1 MPTRRRVTH
10 WNMSERIQIVIVD
23 DHPLFR
29 DGVVQT
35 LQAQPDLEIVGQ
47 AVSAAEAER
56 LARDLLPDVIL
67 LDITIP
73 GSGLNAARAIAA
85 ISPVSKIIMLTAS
98 EAEEDVLAAFKA
110 GAHGYIL
117 KGVSGQELIQIV
129 RNVYAGE
136 AYVTPTLAASL
147 LSEMQ
152 NRGRGE
158 PPPTNPLDELT
169 EREREILEYVAS
181 GLSNKE
187 IAQKLYLSEK
197 TIKHYMTN
205 ILEKLQVRNRVEAAL
220 LAQSGRLKK
229 QVSNR

>member
-1 MPTRRRVTH
+1 
-10 WNMSERIQIVIVD
+10 MSDRIQIVVVD

-29 DGVVQT
+29 EGVVQT
-35 LQAQPDLEIVGQ
+35 LQAQPDVEIVGQ

-73 GSGLNAARAIAA
+73 GGGLNAARCITAT
-85 ISPVSKIIMLTAS
+85 SPVSKIIMLTAS

-110 GAHGYIL
+110 GARGYIL
-117 KGVSGQELIQIV
+117 KGVSGSELIKIV
-129 RNVYAGE
+129 RDVDGGA

-152 NRGRGE
+152 NRGHGE
-158 PPPTNPLDELT
+158 PPSSSPLNELT
-169 EREREILEYVAS
+169 EREREILEYVAA

-187 IAQKLYLSEK
+187 IAQQLYLSEK

-205 ILEKLQVRNRVEAAL
+205 ILQKLQVRNRVEAAL
-220 LAQSGRLKK
+220 LAQSGGLKGR
-229 QVSNR
+229 VSNRSY